1 VHSATGTRGPAW
13 PRWRRCS
20 TCTRYPR
27 TWAARWST
35 WTRPANSRLAK
46 RVPLPT
52 RPGDVAHD
60 DDEYICN
67 GGAALFLFFAPLCG
81 WHHVTIMARRMCVD
95 VLLDG

>member
-1 VHSATGTRGPAW
+1 M
-13 PRWRRCS
+13 
-20 TCTRYPR
+20 
-27 TWAARWST
+27 
-35 WTRPANSRLAK
+35 
-46 RVPLPT
+46 PLPT